1 MKPKNLIEF
10 DSIHTKPKVRSIAY
24 LSAAFAVLYGLM
36 VLLKV
41 NPVFIMFSL
50 LAYLTAVFV
59 MLLKA
64 FVGQIRYNPY
74 SYNTIYYI
82 SFALFDLSVILS
94 QMMIISFLFRG
105 MMPVEHLLATMF
117 GYLVSSAQT
126 FMIYSLPFIMVFSI
140 GLFVSNIMLIRKE
153 GRSFVNLLGM
163 ILAVLMI
170 SGELILIFGN
180 GYYSGSEQ
188 EVMIHEILFN
198 VFSAVYLYYECMIIG
213 TIISMLIVISWKP
226 AYDQDFIIILGCSLM
241 PDGTPTPLLKGRIDI
256 ALQFYRKQLAETG
269 KAPVFIPSGGQG
281 SDEANSESQAMK
293 TYLLAQGIPEENIIM
308 EDRSSDTHE
317 NMLYSKQIID
327 SIVPDAKVVYATTRY
342 HVFRSGLKARRVKLK
357 ATGIG
362 SRTKWYYWPNAT
374 VREFVGIL
382 TEHKTKQAL
391 ILGSMIIIY
400 VIGTIMMFAY

>member
-1 MKPKNLIEF
+1 MKQKNLIEF

-41 NPVFIMFSL
+41 NPVFIMFCFL
-50 LAYLTAVFV
+50 GYLIAVFV

-64 FVGQIRYNPY
+64 FAGQIRYNPY

-82 SFALFDLSVILS
+82 SFALFDLSIMLS
-94 QMMIISFLFRG
+94 QMNIISMVLNG
-105 MMPVEHLLATMF
+105 EMLEEHLLATMF
-117 GYLVSSAQT
+117 GYLVSSAQA
-126 FMIYSLPFIMVFSI
+126 FMIYSLPFVLIFSI
-140 GLFVSNIMLIRKE
+140 GLFVSNLMLIRKE

-170 SGELILIFGN
+170 GGELILIFGN
-180 GYYSGSEQ
+180 GYYSGSQQ

-241 PDGTPTPLLKGRIDI
+241 PDGTPTPLLKGRIDR
-256 ALQFYRKQLAETG
+256 ALQFYREQLAETG

-293 TYLLAQGIPEENIIM
+293 TYLLAQGISEEHIIM

-327 SIVPDAKVVYATTRY
+327 SIDPDAKVIYATTNY

-391 ILGSMIIIY
+391 ILGSMIVIY
-400 VIGTIMMFAY
+400 VIGTLMMFVH